1 MSLIDPS
8 QHKVEQKLITAPN
21 ANAQNQ
27 DTLKK
32 KKKVILMT
40 EVWSCYS
47 ALSSQNRDPGL
58 GIKHNILPTDKRQKS
73 LESVSDI
80 RDKEQS
86 SCVSEGMGGRRR
98 GREGIRRER
107 ASSKECISLYSSGY
121 FQLFFLH
128 ESFLSSINL
137 QYSFIKP

>member
-1 MSLIDPS
+1 
-8 QHKVEQKLITAPN
+8 
-21 ANAQNQ
+21 
-27 DTLKK
+27 
-32 KKKVILMT
+32 MT

-86 SCVSEGMGGRRR
+86 SCVSEGMGGQRR

-107 ASSKECISLYSSGY
+107 ALKNVYLCTLVVT
-121 FQLFFLH
+121 FNFFFCMSPSCHL
-128 ESFLSSINL
+128 
-137 QYSFIKP
+137 